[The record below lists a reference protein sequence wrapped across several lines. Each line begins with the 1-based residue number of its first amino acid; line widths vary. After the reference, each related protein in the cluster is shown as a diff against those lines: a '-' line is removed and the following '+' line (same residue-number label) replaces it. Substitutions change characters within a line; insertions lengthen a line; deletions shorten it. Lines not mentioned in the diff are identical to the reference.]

1 MTRFAVL
8 VKQIPAFEEMTL
20 GPDGRLV
27 RDGIALEM
35 SAYCR
40 RAVSKAVELAASV
53 PGSSVDVFT
62 LGPPTAAEV
71 LREAIAWGLDRD
83 VQIRGILLTDAAF
96 AGSDTIATAQLLAA
110 AIKHEGPFDLILTG
124 KNSLDAD
131 TGQVPPQLAE
141 LLDLPFVSGVKVL
154 DLAGRVLTVG
164 CEQDDGW
171 INAEVRLPAVLSCAE
186 RLCDPAKVRPE
197 GRARVSA
204 QAIRTVG
211 AAELG
216 AGPWGAHASLTVV
229 GEIRNLSAHRS
240 RQIDADAPVAAQATN
255 AVRTLRDRG
264 ALDGTRAAKPPV
276 LGLTGGPGPVVA
288 VLAEPGREA
297 LTRELC
303 GAAARLAA
311 SLSGSTV
318 ILAAHQLSAATAGS
332 WGADRL
338 VYIDGAKVE
347 EDVANAVA
355 DWARTEPPWA
365 ILAGSTASGREIAAR
380 AAATLGTGLTGDAIE
395 LEVVDDR
402 LVAWKP
408 AFGGAL
414 VAAITATSPLQMATV
429 RAGVLARP
437 QPRVHMAD
445 VASIV
450 ATPRNRVVVQRRRQ
464 NDSLE
469 RLGEADAVIGVGA
482 GVAPDELRRLDAL
495 CEILGAEIACT
506 RKVTDMGWLPHSSQI
521 GITGRSISPRLYVAI
536 GTSGKFNHMVG
547 VRSAGT
553 VLAINPDPHAP
564 VWDHADVGIVA
575 HWQDCISILLE
586 ELKRAG
592 QDQGHCTAAPRA

>member
-1 MTRFAVL
+1 M
-8 VKQIPAFEEMTL
+8 
-20 GPDGRLV
+20 
-27 RDGIALEM
+27 
-35 SAYCR
+35 
-40 RAVSKAVELAASV
+40 
-53 PGSSVDVFT
+53 
-62 LGPPTAAEV
+62 
-71 LREAIAWGLDRD
+71 
-83 VQIRGILLTDAAF
+83 
-96 AGSDTIATAQLLAA
+96 
-110 AIKHEGPFDLILTG
+110 
-124 KNSLDAD
+124 
-131 TGQVPPQLAE
+131 
-141 LLDLPFVSGVKVL
+141 
-154 DLAGRVLTVG
+154 
-164 CEQDDGW
+164 
-171 INAEVRLPAVLSCAE
+171 
-186 RLCDPAKVRPE
+186 
-197 GRARVSA
+197 
-204 QAIRTVG
+204 
-211 AAELG
+211 
-216 AGPWGAHASLTVV
+216 
-229 GEIRNLSAHRS
+229 
-240 RQIDADAPVAAQATN
+240 
-255 AVRTLRDRG
+255 
-264 ALDGTRAAKPPV
+264 
-276 LGLTGGPGPVVA
+276 
-288 VLAEPGREA
+288 
-297 LTRELC
+297 
-303 GAAARLAA
+303 
-311 SLSGSTV
+311 
-318 ILAAHQLSAATAGS
+318 
-332 WGADRL
+332 
-338 VYIDGAKVE
+338 YIDGAKVE